1 MHMRRLF
8 SRSFFA
14 ACATVVSVV
23 ALAAVP
29 TAAHGQQKQARWS
42 KANPPLRADGEPDYR
57 ALAKASRKQF
67 SLFGNADFAVS
78 QIKAPGRYLWAL
90 ANNGEIDGATPS
102 FYGAVT
108 GFRDDATPALA
119 LNSFFYLEVFL
130 ASAPSVRDQIMATA
144 GAGGAGL
151 ANALG
156 GGFNVR
162 ARSSTNGSDNLLP
175 VDNQLGQ
182 LFSGETSTND
192 RSCLDHQGPLVTI
205 TASAL
210 FTAGNPLLPGSDCP
224 VTWGSLGWQGRKAVP
239 QASMLAAARLDP
251 TKAFNFWSFP
261 EGEPTGQPGA
271 ALEEQFGNFQ
281 SYGYFSDFSNDEL
294 CGASG
299 ARTYGSVVANGPC
312 PDASPDKP
320 GYPLGIEIRIDAFN
334 YAIPTLQDV
343 VFYQMTLVN
352 KSADLYGTGVDYD
365 SLYFGTLNTP
375 YSDTQSNPVYYRP
388 EINALIHTGVC
399 SAQPPKP
406 APLGLCNGAVPVA
419 DLSAAQVTPP
429 QGYNAFELGSAAMV
443 MLKSPIGDMRNKLFS
458 RAGSPFA
465 EVGAPETLKD
475 DTITFNHGHLCGFRA
490 CARTT
495 FATDDQL
502 SDHMRRQFGM
512 VSSTETN
519 VIGTTRTP
527 ADLNNANSQILW
539 HTFRSADW
547 PSLPPTPY
555 NFAGGARGGF
565 NRWVPGG
572 WDYNDDGVQDTLF
585 YDTCVGP
592 QIVPGVSGCVASFS
606 DTMPHTGGAS
616 RRFRNGYSNTAS
628 VQSAGPFSLRAGDT
642 TAIVFFVASA
652 CCGAAESDSS
662 ALMRK
667 VNAAIDHYMNF
678 YLGPASLPKD
688 TIVAVDV
695 VGGNQ
700 DRSQVSLTFT
710 QTTESALDPFLLNRA
725 QAIVNAPE
733 GTPDFNL
740 LKLNPFLVDSL
751 LAYGTR
757 FGTDTAIVASNGT
770 DTLAAASG
778 IGNLLR
784 IYVYKSCDGGVTWTA
799 TADCAPAPATGAPFS
814 AVGWQPYATIDRDAG
829 GNVPNTFTDAN
840 VNGGTKYTYA
850 LLTQTRGV
858 SLSLQRGDSIQFAG
872 LGPEGDSLFV
882 CTVNCVTERLEIAP
896 SLFTPLTASGT
907 NVQTVYVPVTLPAGS
922 AAPQVAIT
930 TVTGSVGSERITV
943 TPTRARPDSGTFS
956 LDFYDAATIVVTDTL
971 DAFGRK
977 SLFTRS
983 IITATAGDATVT
995 DTSDALG
1002 GVGINGG
1009 AVEGVRVDSVVDEN
1023 NLVLKRIRET
1033 TYLVEASDDFDGVI
1047 AVLSKDLGTDRAPL
1061 LVTSDLSD
1069 AATPEAFASSA
1080 AYPGFTLGFENADLL
1095 SFNESFGEQ
1104 FTGPNGRPIAP
1115 LVTPYVR
1122 LNTGTAFATRFGQG
1136 GLYTITWAAKPWGP
1150 GEPFRINAANPD
1162 ATREAA
1168 LASLN
1173 SREAAMRSVVS
1184 EEVAEAIRAG
1194 VGPGVAVTDLV
1205 EARIP
1210 FTIVNESF
1218 RTGTGEAAP
1227 PREVQVAML
1236 ARASNAFPLGG
1247 GADTVTVTA
1256 PDTVWMPGDPLYLL
1270 EDTDNDPATP
1280 LQVTVASF
1288 QLSCTDAGQDQG
1300 PTVADAGCNP
1310 VALQTPGGFGY
1321 ITTEPNTVQQF
1332 LINPLIETGQ
1342 RYTISV
1348 TPQRTAADLAAAC
1361 ASGGSEACA
1370 DIRASIRNVKVV
1382 PNPFVVFSNYI
1393 NPLNATDLNK
1403 PLLFT
1408 NVPPRGTLRIYNVS
1422 GQFVQQITWTE
1433 ADLNETGDLLWDLRT
1448 REGNLVAGGLYL
1460 FMLTGKDGQNRELGK
1475 HMGKFVV
1482 IR

>member
-8 SRSFFA
+8 SRSFLT
-14 ACATVVSVV
+14 ACATVV
-23 ALAAVP
+23 ALAAIP
-29 TAAHGQQKQARWS
+29 TAAHGQQKPAKPQRWS

-57 ALAKASRKQF
+57 ALGKAMRKQF
-67 SLFGNADFAVS
+67 NLFGNADFAVS

-102 FYGAVT
+102 FFGVSTAY
-108 GFRDDATPALA
+108 RDDITGPGV
-119 LNSFFYLEVFL
+119 LNSFFFLEVFL
-130 ASAPSVRDQIMATA
+130 ASAPSVRDKIMATA
-144 GAGGAGL
+144 GAQGAGL
-151 ANALG
+151 ASALG

-162 ARSSTNGSDNLLP
+162 ARSSTNGTDNLLP
-175 VDNQLGQ
+175 IDNQLGQ
-182 LFSGETSTND
+182 YFSGVTSTND
-192 RSCLDHQGPLVTI
+192 RSCLDHQGPLTTI
-205 TASAL
+205 TASTL
-210 FTAGNPLLPGSDCP
+210 FTAGNPLLAGSDCP
-224 VTWGSLGWQGRKAVP
+224 QTWGSLGWQGRKPVP
-239 QASMLAAARLDP
+239 QASMLARARLDP
-251 TKAFNFWSFP
+251 TKAFNFWSYP
-261 EGEPTGQPGA
+261 EGEPSASGQ
-271 ALEEQFGNFQ
+271 LEDQFGNFQ
-281 SYGYFSDFSNDEL
+281 TYGFFSDFSADEL
-294 CGASG
+294 CGAG
-299 ARTYGSVVANGPC
+299 GQRTYGRVAPGC
-312 PDASPDKP
+312 GDGDPDKP

-334 YAIPTLQDV
+334 YAIPSLQDV
-343 VFYQMTLVN
+343 VYYQITYVN

-365 SLYFGTLNTP
+365 SLYIGTLNTP
-375 YSDTQSNPVYYRP
+375 YSDTQSNPVFYRP
-388 EINALIHTGVC
+388 ELNALFHTGVC
-399 SAQPPKP
+399 SHQPPVP

-429 QGYNAFELGSAAMV
+429 QGFPAYDLGSAAMV

-465 EVGAPETLKD
+465 EVGAPATVLD

-502 SDHMRRQFGM
+502 ADHMQRQFGM
-512 VSSTETN
+512 VSSTENN
-519 VIGTTRTP
+519 VYGTRAP

-547 PSLPPTPY
+547 PALPPKPY
-555 NFAGGARGGF
+555 DFESGSRGGF
-565 NRWVPGG
+565 NRWIPGG
-572 WDYNDDGVQDTLF
+572 WDYNNDGVQDTLY

-592 QIVPGVSGCVASFS
+592 QIVPGVSGCVAAFS

-628 VQSAGPFSLRAGDT
+628 VQGVGPFSLKAGDT
-642 TAIVFFVASA
+642 TAIVFMIASA
-652 CCGAAESDSS
+652 CCGVADADSS
-662 ALMRK
+662 AIMRK
-667 VNAAIDHYMNF
+667 VLAGIDHYMNF

-688 TIVAVDV
+688 TVVAVDV
-695 VGGNQ
+695 LGGNQ
-700 DRSQVSLTFT
+700 TQSQVTLTFT
-710 QTTESALDPFLLNRA
+710 QTTENASDPFLLNRA
-725 QAIVNAPE
+725 QAIANAPV
-733 GTPDFNL
+733 GTPDYIL
-740 LKLNPFLVDSL
+740 RKLNPSIVDTL
-751 LAYGTR
+751 LA
-757 FGTDTAIVASNGT
+757 FGTPFGVDTALVAANGT
-770 DTLAAASG
+770 DTLAAATG
-778 IGNLLR
+778 IGNLQR
-784 IYVYKSCDGGVTWTA
+784 IFVYKSCDGGVTWTA
-799 TADCAPAPATGAPFS
+799 SADCAPAPATGAPFS

-829 GNVPNTFTDAN
+829 GNVSNTFTDAN

-850 LLTQTRGV
+850 LVTQTRGV
-858 SLSLQRGDSIQFAG
+858 SLSLQRGDAIQFTG

-882 CTVNCVTERLEIAP
+882 CTVNCVTESLEIAP
-896 SLFTPLTASGT
+896 SLFTPLTASGS
-907 NVQTVYVPVTLPAGS
+907 NVQTVYVPVSLPAGA

-956 LDFYDAATIVVTDTL
+956 LDFYEAATVVVTDTL
-971 DAFGRK
+971 DQFGRK
-977 SLFTRS
+977 SLFTQS

-995 DTSDALG
+995 DTSVALG
-1002 GVGINGG
+1002 GIGISG
-1009 AVEGVRVDSVVDEN
+1009 ASVEGVRVDSVVDEN
-1023 NLVLKRIRET
+1023 GAVIKRIRET
-1033 TYLVEASDDFDGVI
+1033 TYAVEASDDFDGVI
-1047 AVLSKDLGTDRAPL
+1047 AVLSKEAGTDRVPL

-1069 AATPEAFASSA
+1069 TATPETFASSA
-1080 AYPGFTLGFENADLL
+1080 AYPGFTVGFENADLL
-1095 SFNESFGEQ
+1095 SFNETFGEQ

-1122 LNTGTAFATRFGQG
+1122 LVTGTAFATREGEG
-1136 GLYTITWAAKPWGP
+1136 GLYTITWQDKPWGP
-1150 GEPFRINAANPD
+1150 TEPFRVNTANPD

-1173 SREAAMRSVVS
+1173 SRAIAMRSVVS
-1184 EEVAEAIRAG
+1184 EDVAAAIRADVAAG
-1194 VGPGVAVTDLV
+1194 TAVTDLV

-1218 RTGTGEAAP
+1218 RTGTGGSTT
-1227 PREVQVAML
+1227 PREVQVAMKR
-1236 ARASNAFPLGG
+1236 RASNNVTLGG
-1247 GADTVTVTA
+1247 GADTVTVA
-1256 PDTVWMPGDPLYLL
+1256 VPDTIWLPGDPLYLL

-1280 LQVTVASF
+1280 LHVTVASF
-1288 QLSCTDAGQDQG
+1288 QLSCTGSGQDQG
-1300 PTVADAGCNP
+1300 ATTAGAACNP

-1321 ITTEPNTVQQF
+1321 ISTEPGTVQQF
-1332 LINPLIETGQ
+1332 LINPLIGTGQ

-1348 TPQRTAADLAAAC
+1348 TPQRTATDLAAAC
-1361 ASGGSEACA
+1361 AAGGSDACA
-1370 DIRASIRNVKVV
+1370 NISASIRNVKVV

-1460 FMLTGKDGQNRELGK
+1460 FMITGKDAQNREIGK